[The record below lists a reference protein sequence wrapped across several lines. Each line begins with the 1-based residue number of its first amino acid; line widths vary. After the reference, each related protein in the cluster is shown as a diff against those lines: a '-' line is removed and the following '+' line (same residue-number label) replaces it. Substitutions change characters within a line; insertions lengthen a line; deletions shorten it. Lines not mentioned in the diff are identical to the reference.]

1 MFFIKIKLYLRTWQL
16 ADFSDSKS
24 RCGRFRMWDRVENKL
39 PNSSYIRD
47 SRPAQQNTHTAQHI
61 RTQGHTNKE
70 QHSKKNQR
78 EDDQQQQPAPSRS
91 ILFLSLESCNFL
103 FSSLCWLP
111 TLHFKSLLTASP
123 MYVLLVPRPPSFV
136 IPWLLCSLLSLSLR
150 DLFLPPRIIGERT
163 QVYKR

>member
-1 MFFIKIKLYLRTWQL
+1 MFLKKIKLYLRTWQL

-39 PNSSYIRD
+39 PNSSYLRD

-123 MYVLLVPRPPSFV
+123 MYVLLVPPFFCYSLAA
-136 IPWLLCSLLSLSLR
+136 LLSPLSLSPGSFSSAS
-150 DLFLPPRIIGERT
+150 DNW
-163 QVYKR
+163 

>member
-47 SRPAQQNTHTAQHI
+47 SRRPSKAHTQRIYAH
-61 RTQGHTNKE
+61 TGGHTNKQ

-123 MYVLLVPRPPSFV
+123 MYVLLVPPPPSFV
-136 IPWLLCSLLSLSLR
+136 IPWLLCSLR
-150 DLFLPPRIIGERT
+150 DIFLPPRIIGERT